1 MPVAVQ
7 PSILQDQPVK
17 TPRQMNKQLPP
28 QMPPKVCIAIGL
40 PKKPVSAAN
49 DRIVGRR
56 LSGDYNSNPVHRGL
70 AQAPPMQLHQQPLFR
85 VPSAG
90 GMRKPLGNARL
101 NYF

>member
-17 TPRQMNKQLPP
+17 TPRQPNKHLPP

-49 DRIVGRR
+49 ERMVGRR
-56 LSGDYNSNPVHRGL
+56 LSGDYNSNPVHGY
-70 AQAPPMQLHQQPLFR
+70 AAPVVQLQQQPLFR

-90 GMRKPLGNARL
+90 GMRKPLGNARQ